1 MNPLKAPLKASQ
13 DFVGRMFR
21 TAANAEKQRVK
32 IEMARRMRPAYAFGV
47 AEGVLG
53 LATLCAAAS
62 RKSWLRYAMGATLLT
77 VACGHIFLDIR
88 EQNILDLLSE
98 KLS

>member
-13 DFVGRMFR
+13 DFVGRIFR
-21 TAANAEKQRVK
+21 TAANAEKQRVQ
-32 IEMARRMRPAYAFGV
+32 IEVARRIRPAFAFGAV
-47 AEGVLG
+47 EGVLG
-53 LATLCAAAS
+53 LATLCSAAS
-62 RKSWLRYAMGATLLT
+62 RKSWMRYSMGAALLA

-88 EQNILDLLSE
+88 EQNVLDLLSE